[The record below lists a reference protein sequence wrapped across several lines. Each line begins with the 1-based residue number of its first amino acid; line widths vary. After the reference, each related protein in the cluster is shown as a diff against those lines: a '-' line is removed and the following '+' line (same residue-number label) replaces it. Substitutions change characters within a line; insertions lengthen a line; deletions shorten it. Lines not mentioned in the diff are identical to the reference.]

1 MDGSQGRLRPESVG
15 MSEAR
20 LKVLDRV
27 MAERY
32 VDGGFLPGHPVKLMI
47 DGNLVTTLTASSAG
61 TVSYTLSPSALGLS
75 AGHHALT
82 LQSMLITTTAVF
94 TSQ

>member
-1 MDGSQGRLRPESVG
+1 
-15 MSEAR
+15 
-20 LKVLDRV
+20 
-27 MAERY
+27 
-32 VDGGFLPGHPVKLMI
+32 MI

-82 LQSMLITTTAVF
+82 LRSMLITTTAVF